1 MVDRELQ
8 AEEKNLEASVA
19 FLRSENQR
27 EAALLS
33 KLLAK
38 KKAAETGAR
47 AAEKKAL
54 TAVARLDDLKAAHD
68 TEKAARAAL
77 RGSQSSERALHAE
90 ELNQLKT
97 DHQQA
102 QGEIANLHEVIATL
116 EAKKTDLES
125 TVETLQANINAK
137 AELAQGFVE
146 LTREIATLE
155 DRRDSLLSD
164 ISRITEEGEATKRTT
179 ATDLAT
185 LESSAASA
193 RAELAE
199 AESRK
204 KLIDDECQRK
214 SADLL
219 IAIERIEAEYQK
231 AFPGLRLLLI

>member
-33 KLLAK
+33 ELLAK
-38 KKAAETGAR
+38 KKAAETEAR
-47 AAEKKAL
+47 AAERKAATAL
-54 TAVARLDDLKAAHD
+54 TRLEDLKTAHE

-77 RGSQSSERALHAE
+77 RASRSDEQAQHVET
-90 ELNQLKT
+90 LNQLKN

-102 QGEIANLHEVIATL
+102 LNAIATL
-116 EAKKTDLES
+116 HEDIASLEEKKTALLTATD
-125 TVETLQANINAK
+125 TLQANINAK
-137 AELAQGFVE
+137 AELAQGIEQLNV
-146 LTREIATLE
+146 EIASLE
-155 DRRDSLLSD
+155 THRDHLNADCSNIIEEFEAKKRLSESDLSD
-164 ISRITEEGEATKRTT
+164 LDTR
-179 ATDLAT
+179 
-185 LESSAASA
+185 ASA
-193 RAELAE
+193 LRIELAQFQNE
-199 AESRK
+199 K
-204 KLIDDECQRK
+204 KSVDDECQRK